1 MTTATPP
8 RDSRSVRAF
17 ADRCFGSAF
26 AHAELARA
34 LIELADDELG
44 AGIDPG
50 SVRLMRSTVL
60 DPEWRSRLADWL
72 VAATWLEP
80 RGATPYPLE
89 VVCEHMSRARP
100 RYALRFALL
109 AIERWRAGY
118 RGRRARAAPRV
129 LALLLYTGTHRWRDP
144 EALMLRGRAPTPAC
158 LARYEP
164 RRPLLVVDLHRT
176 SPARLATA
184 GSAGLLL
191 RAWRARASRRA
202 FTPALR
208 RAMRGAMALG
218 REHAAARATLVD
230 CLVGMALHILSGHA
244 ADAVVQSFRALAQAP
259 SVLEEFDAVV
269 KSYADELVA
278 RGRKQG
284 REEGLIQGRRDVL
297 LGLIRRKRGRI
308 PVVVKATV
316 ARTTS
321 VTELDRWI
329 GEVSD
334 GLDVRAIGLS
344 GVKRARGG
352 NGHRKP
358 PTRAPKR
365 RIRTAPSPRP

>member
-164 RRPLLVVDLHRT
+164 RLPLLVVDLHRT

-218 REHAAARATLVD
+218 REHAALARPWSIASSAWR
-230 CLVGMALHILSGHA
+230 CIYS
-244 ADAVVQSFRALAQAP
+244 
-259 SVLEEFDAVV
+259 
-269 KSYADELVA
+269 
-278 RGRKQG
+278 QG
-284 REEGLIQGRRDVL
+284 
-297 LGLIRRKRGRI
+297 
-308 PVVVKATV
+308 T
-316 ARTTS
+316 
-321 VTELDRWI
+321 
-329 GEVSD
+329 
-334 GLDVRAIGLS
+334 
-344 GVKRARGG
+344 
-352 NGHRKP
+352 P
-358 PTRAPKR
+358 PT
-365 RIRTAPSPRP
+365 PSFNRFERSLRLLPSSRSSTPWSSPTPMSWWPAGANRGEKKG